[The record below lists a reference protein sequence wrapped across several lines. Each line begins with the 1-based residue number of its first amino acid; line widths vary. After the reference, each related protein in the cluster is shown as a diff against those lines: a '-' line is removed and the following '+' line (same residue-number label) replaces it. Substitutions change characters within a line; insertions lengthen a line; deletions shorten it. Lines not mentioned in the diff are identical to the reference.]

1 MIKAN
6 ITYRIKCPNCGKDF
20 DVRYKEDINGDV
32 KLSCRYCNKELILYE
47 RFLKRVLNNY
57 KPFKQSKAYK
67 KFLLYRYNFITIV
80 VIAFIIWFIVFW
92 ISEFR
97 QGRMWIIFRY

>member
-6 ITYRIKCPNCGKDF
+6 ITYRIKCPDCGKYLV
-20 DVRYKEDINGDV
+20 VRYKENVNGDV

-47 RFLKRVLNNY
+47 SFIKRAFNNY
-57 KPFKQSKAYK
+57 KLSKQSKGYK
-67 KFLLYRYNFITIV
+67 KYLVYRYNFITIV
-80 VIAFIIWFIVFW
+80 VIAFIIWFIIFW